1 MMHWDANKCKCV
13 VRGGN
18 AMVIKV
24 PAGRR
29 GGCSLCGKGGM
40 YGSTGGMHSSAPIGM
55 KHGGQ
60 MSMMH
65 KLLVLKKMQAM
76 KNGKE

>member
-13 VRGGN
+13 VNGSN

-40 YGSTGGMHSSAPIGM
+40 YGSTGGMHGYTGK

-60 MSMMH
+60 MSLMH
-65 KLLVLKKMQAM
+65 KMLVLKKMQAM